1 MNGCYDEGTSVR
13 GCGHEGTRARRHG
26 HEGARARGHEGTQ
39 ERRREG
45 HSGFAR
51 LKAILANLARFFVPS
66 SKPSRPLALVP
77 SLLLLVLALFA
88 AGSACAQSN
97 RIQIEVLAFAY
108 NNPDS
113 GSALSPADP
122 DPVYSGMLLG
132 EGGAVYSAL
141 PREALKLG
149 GAYDA
154 LARNAR
160 TRALLHVGWQQDAGS
175 TRPVRLRGRAEVR
188 SSDPERG
195 VLATANPELDGD
207 LRLRFGRGVEVHVDA
222 LLRVESRKGGRATGE
237 QRFRLNSKRIVNYG
251 ELHYIDHPALG
262 IIVRVDRVEDA
273 AADATGSQ

>member
-1 MNGCYDEGTSVR
+1 MSEFRMGEAGSGAGLGAGGLGESPKLAGNAGPS
-13 GCGHEGTRARRHG
+13 
-26 HEGARARGHEGTQ
+26 ARASIGVSQAAATD
-39 ERRREG
+39 RRRAPAPG
-45 HSGFAR
+45 PQSRSFRPFLWVIAALMLAFATT
-51 LKAILANLARFFVPS
+51 AS
-66 SKPSRPLALVP
+66 
-77 SLLLLVLALFA
+77 
-88 AGSACAQSN
+88 AQSS
-97 RIQIEVLAFAY
+97 RIQIEVLVFAY

-113 GSALSPADP
+113 GSALSPADA

-132 EGGAVYSAL
+132 EGGTVYSAL
-141 PREALKLG
+141 PRELLKLG

-175 TRPVRLRGRAEVR
+175 TRAVRLRGRGEVR

-195 VLATANPELDGD
+195 ALATANPELDGD

-222 LLRVESRKGGRATGE
+222 LLRVESRLAGRANGE

-262 IIVRVDRVEDA
+262 IIVRVDRVDDA
-273 AADATGSQ
+273 GADATGSP

>member
-13 GCGHEGTRARRHG
+13 GCGHEGT
-26 HEGARARGHEGTQ
+26 RARGHEGTQ

-51 LKAILANLARFFVPS
+51 LKAILPNLARFFVPS
-66 SKPSRPLALVP
+66 SKPSRPLALVPSSMP

-97 RIQIEVLAFAY
+97 RIQIEVLVFAY

>member
-13 GCGHEGTRARRHG
+13 GCGHEGTRARGHG

-51 LKAILANLARFFVPS
+51 LKAILPNLARFFVPS
-66 SKPSRPLALVP
+66 RPLALVPSSMP

-97 RIQIEVLAFAY
+97 RIQIEVLVFAY

>member
-1 MNGCYDEGTSVR
+1 MPSCP
-13 GCGHEGTRARRHG
+13 RAR
-26 HEGARARGHEGTQ
+26 
-39 ERRREG
+39 
-45 HSGFAR
+45 
-51 LKAILANLARFFVPS
+51 VPS
-66 SKPSRPLALVP
+66 SKPSRPFALVP

-97 RIQIEVLAFAY
+97 RIQIEVLVFAY